1 MESNRAAYR
10 SCATNEDK
18 YRLAV
23 KVTTVW
29 RNQDPPGRFLKCNQ
43 DTELWNDVG
52 DSDARKKTS
61 KSLGEMRPLVD
72 REDEKLSPL
81 YAPNEGKSSKFEQPD
96 GAISIHDERFHSS
109 LLSLCNFCVRKAKDS
124 EGQYFLI
131 EDIGC
136 PMSFYCVV
144 ESFIEVMK
152 PGSEYMAT
160 NQTLALPSYII
171 RSLHQVQEMLLG
183 YIWMTENN
191 VSLRQT
197 LEGRPIQGNREQEL
211 VGYILGNLVDVIKR
225 RVSTLCGG

>member
-1 MESNRAAYR
+1 M
-10 SCATNEDK
+10 
-18 YRLAV
+18 

-29 RNQDPPGRFLKCNQ
+29 RNQDPPGRFLKLNQ

-183 YIWMTENN
+183 YIWMTERN
-191 VSLRQT
+191 VSFVATLNEMKRNPAKWRQT
-197 LEGRPIQGNREQEL
+197 LEARPAQGNREQML
-211 VGYILGNLVDVIKR
+211 VGYILRNLVDVIKR